1 MQDRNIEQRRGILKA
16 FIGTAAGA
24 ALMPHLLSE
33 ALAQQDRPRAA
44 VIQTLDGDIRVNDR
58 PAAVG
63 TAVRTGDSISSGRG
77 SYAIW
82 TMEGDAYLIRQN
94 SRIQISGVQ
103 ATATLF
109 RLLAGRLLSVF
120 EKGGQRT
127 LMAST
132 ATIGIRGTGVYL
144 EAYRDRAYFCLCYGT
159 ADVETRAGARESL
172 ASKYHETP
180 RLIYADNRPQPMISG
195 PVINHSDAELIM
207 LEALVGRRPPQD
219 FLANVRY

>member
-1 MQDRNIEQRRGILKA
+1 MHHQSNAARRNVLKA
-16 FIGTAAGA
+16 FVGTAAGA

-33 ALAQQDRPRAA
+33 ALAQQEKPRSA

-58 PAAVG
+58 PATVG
-63 TAVRTGDSISSGRG
+63 TAVRTGDTISSGRG

-94 SRIQISGVQ
+94 SRIQISGAQ

-109 RLLAGRLLSVF
+109 RLLTGRLLSVF

-127 LMAST
+127 LTAST

-144 EAYRDRAYFCLCYGT
+144 EAYRDRAYFCLCYGA
-159 ADVETRAGARESL
+159 ADVETRAGAKESL
-172 ASKYHETP
+172 VSKYHETP

-195 PVINHSDAELIM
+195 PVVNHSDAELIM